1 MESWSGRP
9 FRREVKRKRASTL
22 PARTSRLSTTLP
34 SSVRHEVAATDN
46 SLYSTATNCVGGG
59 LFTEYHDD
67 VGSIIINIILTKMA
81 ATPSTIYAP
90 DR

>member
-1 MESWSGRP
+1 MS
-9 FRREVKRKRASTL
+9 RRKEFRASTL
-22 PARTSRLSTTLP
+22 PAFLLSRPP

-59 LFTEYHDD
+59 LFTEYNDD

>member
-9 FRREVKRKRASTL
+9 FRREVNSTSTL
-22 PARTSRLSTTLP
+22 PAFLLSRPPLLL
-34 SSVRHEVAATDN
+34 RHEVAAINN

-59 LFTEYHDD
+59 LFTEYNDD
-67 VGSIIINIILTKMA
+67 VGSILINIILTKMA